1 MTKEIRSPNVEK
13 LSVVRS
19 PVSSFG
25 FRHSV
30 GFRQSSFGF
39 ENCSLF
45 NQKAGQRTGES
56 GRESVGS
63 WRAAIRFYA
72 CIGTMKRSG
81 GTQLVWSPAF
91 RRSGPAKAGTPNGRF
106 MERGGAA
113 SPRAVLE
120 LHRDKPSPPRGAVAP
135 VHPAVV

>member
-1 MTKEIRSPNVEK
+1 MQNEEKNPKPECRK

-25 FRHSV
+25 FRHS
-30 GFRQSSFGF
+30 SFGF
-39 ENCSLF
+39 GN
-45 NQKAGQRTGES
+45 G
-56 GRESVGS
+56 GS
-63 WRAAIRFYA
+63 WKAPTTLMPCIR
-72 CIGTMKRSG
+72 TMNRSG

-120 LHRDKPSPPRGAVAP
+120 VHKGKPSPPPGAVAP
-135 VHPAVV
+135 VHPAVVRCSVTSAAWGHAAYQRKN